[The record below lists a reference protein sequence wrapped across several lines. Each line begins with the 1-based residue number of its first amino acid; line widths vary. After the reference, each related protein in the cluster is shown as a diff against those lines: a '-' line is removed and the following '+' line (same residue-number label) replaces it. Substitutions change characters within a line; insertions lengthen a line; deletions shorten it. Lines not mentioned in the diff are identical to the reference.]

1 MRRPLVII
9 ALLALLATLSGC
21 ATIGLENPFSNDP
34 LTGGTDTTT
43 SLLLGVPT
51 PAGMQ
56 RYGYY
61 QGRQQ
66 ELQAGPGG
74 GRQGLE
80 VLRGKVDTG
89 FAAQIMYSGLQSQGW
104 QLRLALRKG
113 TRAVYVYDRGA
124 TMAVLSFDS
133 QTLLTVL
140 NIWVADRLPDGSP
153 LPMQDA
159 AGSSGNADGAG
170 SSGGMG
176 GSGDAGGMNT
186 APQGGQPGRSGGTS
200 GSGGSGGSSG
210 GIQERNL

>member
-56 RYGYY
+56 RYGSHGF
-61 QGRQQ
+61 QDF
-66 ELQAGPGG
+66 GPGG

-113 TRAVYVYDRGA
+113 ARAVYVYDRGA
-124 TMAVLSFDS
+124 TMAVLTFDS

-159 AGSSGNADGAG
+159 ANTGSASSGGADGP
-170 SSGGMG
+170 GGMG

-186 APQGGQPGRSGGTS
+186 APQGGQSGRSGGTS
-200 GSGGSGGSSG
+200 GSGSG

>member
-9 ALLALLATLSGC
+9 ALLSLLATLPGC
-21 ATIGLENPFSNDP
+21 ASIGLENPFSNDP

-56 RYGYY
+56 RYGSHGF
-61 QGRQQ
+61 QDF
-66 ELQAGPGG
+66 GPGG

-80 VLRGKVDTG
+80 VLRGKIDTG
-89 FAAQIMYSGLQSQGW
+89 FAAQIMYSGLQGQGW

-113 TRAVYVYDRGA
+113 ARAVYVYDRGS
-124 TMAVLSFDS
+124 TMAVLTFES

-140 NIWVADRLPDGSP
+140 NIWVADRLPDGAP

-159 AGSSGNADGAG
+159 AGSSGG
-170 SSGGMG
+170 SGGSDGSGGLG

-186 APQGGQPGRSGGTS
+186 APQGGQTSRGGTY
-200 GSGGSGGSSG
+200 GGGSGGL
-210 GIQERNL
+210 QERNL

>member
-21 ATIGLENPFSNDP
+21 ASIGLENPFSNDP

-56 RYGYY
+56 RYGSHGF
-61 QGRQQ
+61 QDF
-66 ELQAGPGG
+66 GPGG

-113 TRAVYVYDRGA
+113 ARAVYVYDRGA

-159 AGSSGNADGAG
+159 AGTGSASSSGSGE
-170 SSGGMG
+170 SGGMG

-186 APQGGQPGRSGGTS
+186 SPQGGQSGRSGGTS
-200 GSGGSGGSSG
+200 GSGGSGG
-210 GIQERNL
+210 IQERNL

>member
-56 RYGYY
+56 RYGSHGF
-61 QGRQQ
+61 QDF
-66 ELQAGPGG
+66 GPGG
-74 GRQGLE
+74 GRQGME

-113 TRAVYVYDRGA
+113 ARAVYVYDRGA
-124 TMAVLSFDS
+124 TMAVLTFDS

-159 AGSSGNADGAG
+159 ASTGSGGSGSSGE
-170 SSGGMG
+170 SGGLG

-200 GSGGSGGSSG
+200 GSGGSG
-210 GIQERNL
+210 IQERNL

>member
-9 ALLALLATLSGC
+9 ALLALLATLPGC

-43 SLLLGVPT
+43 SLLLGVPK

-56 RYGYY
+56 RYGSHGF
-61 QGRQQ
+61 QDF
-66 ELQAGPGG
+66 GPGG

-80 VLRGKVDTG
+80 VLRGQVDTG

-104 QLRLALRKG
+104 QLRMALRKG
-113 TRAVYVYDRGA
+113 ARAVYVYDRGA

-159 AGSSGNADGAG
+159 AGANSGNSAN
-170 SSGGMG
+170 SGGMG

-186 APQGGQPGRSGGTS
+186 APQGGQSGRSGGTS
-200 GSGGSGGSSG
+200 GSGGSG
-210 GIQERNL
+210 IQERNL

>member
-56 RYGYY
+56 RYGSHGF
-61 QGRQQ
+61 QDF
-66 ELQAGPGG
+66 GPGG

-113 TRAVYVYDRGA
+113 ARAVYVYDRGA

-159 AGSSGNADGAG
+159 AGTGSASSSGSGE
-170 SSGGMG
+170 SGGMG

-186 APQGGQPGRSGGTS
+186 SPQGGQSGRSGGTS
-200 GSGGSGGSSG
+200 GSGGSGG
-210 GIQERNL
+210 IQERNL

>member
-56 RYGYY
+56 RYGSHGF
-61 QGRQQ
+61 QDF
-66 ELQAGPGG
+66 GPGG

-159 AGSSGNADGAG
+159 ASTGSGGSGSSGE
-170 SSGGMG
+170 SGGLG

-200 GSGGSGGSSG
+200 GSGGSGGSSS

>member
-34 LTGGTDTTT
+34 LTGGTDTTS

-56 RYGYY
+56 RYGSHGF
-61 QGRQQ
+61 QDF
-66 ELQAGPGG
+66 GPGG
-74 GRQGLE
+74 GRQGME

-89 FAAQIMYSGLQSQGW
+89 FAAQVMYSGLQSQGW

-113 TRAVYVYDRGA
+113 ARAVYVYDRGA
-124 TMAVLSFDS
+124 AMAVLTFDS

-159 AGSSGNADGAG
+159 ASTGSGGSGSSGESGAL
-170 SSGGMG
+170 G

-186 APQGGQPGRSGGTS
+186 APQGGQSGRSGGTY
-200 GSGGSGGSSG
+200 GSGGSSG

>member
-9 ALLALLATLSGC
+9 ALLALLATLPGC

-56 RYGYY
+56 RYGSHGF
-61 QGRQQ
+61 QDF
-66 ELQAGPGG
+66 GPGG

-80 VLRGKVDTG
+80 VLRGQVDTG

-104 QLRLALRKG
+104 QLRMALRKG
-113 TRAVYVYDRGA
+113 ARAVYVYDRGA
-124 TMAVLSFDS
+124 TMAVLSFES
-133 QTLLTVL
+133 QTVLTVL
-140 NIWVADRLPDGSP
+140 NIWVADRLPDGAP

-159 AGSSGNADGAG
+159 TGANSGNSAN
-170 SSGGMG
+170 SGGMG

-186 APQGGQPGRSGGTS
+186 APQGGQSGRSGGTY
-200 GSGGSGGSSG
+200 GSGGGGNSGGL
-210 GIQERNL
+210 QERNL